1 MSTRRI
7 RKKCTEPKAPIVKS
21 AKSPKVHFDGWRSS
35 PVAAVLRGDAS
46 YLDCLEPIYVATDY
60 DISPTVSRSGCR
72 EEAFDVHD
80 GKGRIVW
87 VENSF
92 YRYLVRAN
100 HLRYKATEN
109 QAEKHIIASGI
120 YTTIIRKGG
129 RFFDV
134 DGKLNAEAKVIKK
147 IKKALKDMK
156 PTTNDVIC
164 GADTLIE
171 CPSLGPN
178 LPSTPCST
186 LPRPSEHAPADCL
199 VKTWDPRPSPL
210 SEPCSSF
217 TGSWTNDGS
226 EEWILEALNS
236 LDDTYEYA
244 YRDVAM
250 DFEVWS
256 AE

>member
-7 RKKCTEPKAPIVKS
+7 RKKCTEPKARIVKS
-21 AKSPKVHFDGWRSS
+21 GKSPKVHFDGWCSS
-35 PVAAVLRGDAS
+35 PVATVLRGDAS
-46 YLDCLEPIYVATDY
+46 YLDCLEPVYVATDC
-60 DISPTVSRSGCR
+60 DISPTVSCGGCR
-72 EEAFDVHD
+72 EEAFDVRD
-80 GKGRIVW
+80 GKGHIVW
-87 VENSF
+87 VENWF

-109 QAEKHIIASGI
+109 LAEKHIIASGI

-156 PTTNDVIC
+156 PTTNDVIST
-164 GADTLIE
+164 GDPIVG
-171 CPSLGPN
+171 CPCLEPN

-186 LPRPSEHAPADCL
+186 LPRPSEHALADCL
-199 VKTWDPRPSPL
+199 AKTWVPRPSPL

-217 TGSWTNDGS
+217 TGSWASDGS

-236 LDDTYEYA
+236 LDDTYENA
-244 YRDVAM
+244 YCDVPM